1 MDPHAWNKKEDS
13 SGSDALVYLERYSLM
28 LQVAR
33 DYNDQNIKATQCNF
47 SRIDS

>member
-1 MDPHAWNKKEDS
+1 MHGIKKKI
-13 SGSDALVYLERYSLM
+13 ALVLMLWCIWSSTLLM